1 MAIIIPSK
9 NIYEKN
15 NPKIRNNFFDKAEY
29 TANRPSV
36 SLDVETFL
44 YGEDVLLSHE
54 NLIEEKYEGGGNAF
68 NDVTSKYLY
77 TVAQYNKGIIKV
89 PKEGKNSSIKKVDKV
104 SFSLV
109 GKREAY
115 DISAWVLVFQLENGD
130 FWYRRE
136 YIKQNSRKDFFEG
149 TLDFS
154 FMPTNF
160 SNYHGVSDNSY
171 AKVIREDNRNY
182 YIEYYLLTK
191 YFEDKL
197 ESTGEDIQ
205 GLTNTNYVGTRK
217 YYEANTANISLNG
230 NMLVL
235 RFEETQNTITSKQ
248 NAQKPLSLEAN
259 ELIQTTNY
267 ADFGNGRI
275 DLLKFNYEN
284 TLKQYKNGK
293 ETATIMCD
301 INEYKDDTGN
311 LVIST
316 KSNDLPMTFSQGDI
330 VIPMVLSANNKDQPM
345 SKYKDMTA
353 KKFEVA
359 GVEIIYDG
367 ALFQRLTLQEYTE

>member
-36 SLDVETFL
+36 SLDVEIFL

-54 NLIEEKYEGGGNAF
+54 NLIEEKYESGLVSINEYTNAR
-68 NDVTSKYLY
+68 YLY
-77 TVAQYNKGIIKV
+77 TVAQYSKGTIKV
-89 PKEGKNSSIKKVDKV
+89 PKEGKNSSIKEVKEVN
-104 SFSLV
+104 FSLV
-109 GKREAY
+109 GKRETCSL
-115 DISAWVLVFQLENGD
+115 SAWVIVVNTTPPTFL
-130 FWYRRE
+130 RE
-136 YIKQNSRKDFFEG
+136 YIVETSQRELYEG

-154 FMPTNF
+154 QLPTTDSNF
-160 SNYHGVSDNSY
+160 QGVRDNSY
-171 AKVIREDNRNY
+171 AKVVSQDNRY
-182 YIEYYLLTK
+182 YYVEYYVLTK
-191 YFEDKL
+191 YFEDSLQTKNGSN
-197 ESTGEDIQ
+197 E
-205 GLTNTNYVGTRK
+205 NYIGTRK